1 MRMAKKLDLDTTYR
15 PSENVVARH
24 IEDELIIVP
33 VTSGVGQK
41 EDELFTLNETGRVI
55 WEKLD
60 GELTLRQ
67 IISLLSKEY
76 DAEPDTI
83 TADVTGL
90 AGELLKRNIIE
101 KK

>member
-1 MRMAKKLDLDTTYR
+1 MKMANKLDLDSIYR
-15 PSENVVARH
+15 PSENVVARN

-55 WEKLD
+55 WENLNGK
-60 GELTLRQ
+60 LTLRQ
-67 IISLLSKEY
+67 IISFLSKEY
-76 DAEPDTI
+76 DADPETI
-83 TADVTGL
+83 SADVTGL
-90 AGELLKRNIIE
+90 TGELLKRNIIE